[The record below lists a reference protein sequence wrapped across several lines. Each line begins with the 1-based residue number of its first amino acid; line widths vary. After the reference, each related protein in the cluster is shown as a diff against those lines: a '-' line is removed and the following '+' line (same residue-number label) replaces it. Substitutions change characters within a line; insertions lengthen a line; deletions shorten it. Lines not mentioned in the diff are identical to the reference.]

1 MGKGGEEED
10 GGRLGKDLLGEMIS
24 QLGERR
30 HKKEWFVV
38 SWMTNDH
45 FRGFCIQKEKAFSLK
60 RPLIMTEMS
69 AAIVST
75 SSSNTLHIFCSFI
88 QP

>member
-10 GGRLGKDLLGEMIS
+10 GGRLGKGLLGEMIS

-45 FRGFCIQKEKAFSLK
+45 FRGLYPKGEGLQSQTSLDND
-60 RPLIMTEMS
+60 RD
-69 AAIVST
+69 VS
-75 SSSNTLHIFCSFI
+75 SHCFY
-88 QP
+88 